1 MLNWKLLKKLGLGGP
16 CSNSLLQLDKTYAC
30 VDVLCHFQEYVDL
43 DEWLGASKTDP
54 EGGLLSQK
62 LLKKLGLE
70 GAGSNGLNTRT
81 SADDTADDDQ
91 TASDFGE
98 LLKSVFNWQEQWACA
113 ELLLAASHLL
123 PNVHKCIELCKCRA
137 SPRW

>member
-1 MLNWKLLKKLGLGGP
+1 MLCP
-16 CSNSLLQLDKTYAC
+16 
-30 VDVLCHFQEYVDL
+30 FQEHVDL
-43 DEWLGASKTDP
+43 DEWLGASKTEP

-81 SADDTADDDQ
+81 SADDTADDEQ
-91 TASDFGE
+91 TASDSGE
-98 LLKSVFNWQEQWACA
+98 LLKSVFSVFNWQEQWAFL

-123 PNVHKCIELCKCRA
+123 LGVYRCMK
-137 SPRW
+137 

>member
-1 MLNWKLLKKLGLGGP
+1 MHELN
-16 CSNSLLQLDKTYAC
+16 
-30 VDVLCHFQEYVDL
+30 VLCPFQEHVDL
-43 DEWLGASKTDP
+43 DEWLGASKTEP

-91 TASDFGE
+91 TASDSGE
-98 LLKSVFNWQEQWACA
+98 LLKSVIIYLQ
-113 ELLLAASHLL
+113 LARATGISGAVASGV
-123 PNVHKCIELCKCRA
+123 PPPARCVQVYGIV
-137 SPRW
+137 